1 MITFCFLSNTPS
13 IHPCGRNA
21 ALFRHRAGRRLE
33 KGVFVQSGRMYLSKP
48 HPTFPAPEPVNSLPP
63 LDCLRFFESAARLRS
78 FAHAGEELGVTPPA
92 VAHRIRMLERH
103 LGADL
108 FERGRRSVRLN
119 RRGRAYYE
127 EVRRILLDIG
137 RPPRAMPTAGASGG
151 AERVPAVRLGA
162 RPCLERGDVG

>member
-1 MITFCFLSNTPS
+1 MP
-13 IHPCGRNA
+13 
-21 ALFRHRAGRRLE
+21 AGRLKKVYLCNRE
-33 KGVFVQSGRMYLSKP
+33 ECIYLSP
-48 HPTFPAPEPVNSLPP
+48 ERPCPAPEPVNSLPP
-63 LDCLRFFESAARLRS
+63 LDCLRFFEAAARLRS

-127 EVRRILLDIG
+127 EVQRILQDIRETTARHADG
-137 RPPRAMPTAGASGG
+137 RRF
-151 AERVPAVRLGA
+151 
-162 RPCLERGDVG
+162 RGR